1 MSKKIKVLVAEDH
14 PLIVKGLVMLL
25 EQLQESIEITTVDST
40 VDLLQTMQSENPEN
54 CLVDLNLSDGLS
66 IRAIED
72 LLKQYPEANV
82 YVYTAM
88 PSELYI
94 KRLFKLGIHG
104 FLNKKAK
111 QEELVLAL
119 EKFLQN
125 EFYISPEFLH
135 LVLDTKSKKN
145 SFELLSTMEL
155 TVVEYLS
162 TGLSVKE
169 ISNKMVV
176 QPNTV
181 ATYKKRAFQ
190 KLQVENIIQLN
201 NLYAG
206 LIQK

>member
-25 EQLQESIEITTVDST
+25 KQLQESIEVTTVDST